1 MASHSRSGSP
11 AAPSRSRWRAVL
23 IGLFVALVLLVGQN
37 SPLTFGMGSI
47 PAHAASVAVPPSF
60 KPNRM
65 NPQTGAQSHSR
76 GYTPAPMGNQPPHA
90 PQIIARN
97 QKMSMQPA
105 TVDLKAGQ
113 AAQFLGS
120 DGHLEVR
127 IPANAITAADLTQA
141 GGKLRLRITQIAP
154 GSGSNAGGS
163 GRISFGTY
171 LLQLVDATGTV
182 LAHGLRAP
190 VTAIYHF
197 DKKRACSTWGMPT
210 LCSMALVRRERS
222 RRHSLKG

>member
-1 MASHSRSGSP
+1 VAFFMF
-11 AAPSRSRWRAVL
+11 
-23 IGLFVALVLLVGQN
+23 IGYVVD
-37 SPLTFGMGSI
+37 
-47 PAHAASVAVPPSF
+47 
-60 KPNRM
+60 M

-76 GYTPAPMGNQPPHA
+76 GYTPAPMGHQPPHA
-90 PQIIARN
+90 PQIIVHN

-141 GGKLRLRITQIAP
+141 GGKLSLRITQIAP

-171 LLQLVDATGTV
+171 LLQLVDASGTV
-182 LAHGLRAP
+182 LAHGLWAP

-197 DKKRACSTWGMPT
+197 DKKEGVLNLGHAYVVLNGAHSQGVVSASLAKGMTRESRACW
-210 LCSMALVRRERS
+210 
-222 RRHSLKG
+222 